1 VVDFGTRDFMSEISV
16 QQVSNFGF
24 LLDGCPEP
32 CGIIEGE
39 TIVATNRAFRT
50 QFEDAGTWRACI
62 DAADH
67 EHFPRELDASQ
78 KFTARPALGAHAG
91 KRMQWTAWPLNKDL
105 VFVRLDGPAG
115 PEIPA
120 ALESMF
126 TEPLTLAGMI
136 VGKMVEKL
144 EATIWSIAKDGNHLV
159 SEGAG
164 LAHFG
169 IKPGQLVGLNAFQI
183 YPEGASVRVDL
194 EKTLERGEIVRGEQ
208 VDMHGHWM
216 RECHPVRNAAGEIT
230 AMVGFALG
238 AAESARELGQA
249 RALFRA
255 IAELPVT
262 VWAMD
267 ADGTCTLSVGKGLR
281 HFGLETGALVGKNLL
296 QVYPKTSSTHGHIL
310 QALQGETI
318 TSETRIG
325 DMTWFSTILP
335 VRDSLGQKIT
345 EVYGVAENVTER
357 SQAQR
362 RIEEQ
367 LALIQSQQE
376 AIAALTSPIIEVWQG
391 VLVVPL
397 IGSLDG
403 HRAGRL
409 LEHLLA
415 EVVNR
420 QSRAVIL
427 DLTGAQIVD
436 SSMAQHLFDIM
447 RSIRLLGSEGL
458 VSGIRPNVAKA
469 MVELDIA
476 GTEWKTF
483 PTLAEAL
490 RRIIGKRST
499 AR

>member
-1 VVDFGTRDFMSEISV
+1 MSESSALSIP
-16 QQVSNFGF
+16 NFGF

-32 CGIIEGE
+32 CGIIDGD
-39 TIVATNRAFRT
+39 TIVTTNLAFRT
-50 QFEDAGTWRACI
+50 QFADAASWRSCI
-62 DAADH
+62 DAGDH
-67 EHFPRELDASQ
+67 DRLPSELDASH

-91 KRMQWTAWPLNKDL
+91 KRMQWTAWPIGKGLVAQGL

-115 PEIPA
+115 PEVPA

-136 VGKMVEKL
+136 AGKIFEQL
-144 EATIWSIAKDGNHLV
+144 DATIWSIAKDGQHLL

-164 LAHFG
+164 LVHFG

-183 YPEGASVRVDL
+183 YPDGSSVRADL
-194 EKTLERGEIVRGEQ
+194 AKTLEQGEVVRGEQ
-208 VDMHGHWM
+208 VDMNGHWI
-216 RECHPVRNAAGEIT
+216 RECHPVRNAAGDIS

-238 AAESARELGQA
+238 SVNGARELSQA

-255 IAELPVT
+255 VAELPVT

-296 QVYPKTSSTHGHIL
+296 QVYPKTSETHKHIL

-318 TSETRIG
+318 ATEVRIG
-325 DMTWFSTILP
+325 EMTWFSTILP
-335 VRDSLGQKIT
+335 VRDSLGQNVVQ
-345 EVYGVAENVTER
+345 VYGVAENVTER

-362 RIEEQ
+362 RMEEQ
-367 LALIQSQQE
+367 LELIKTQQE
-376 AIAALTSPIIEVWQG
+376 AIAALTSPIIEVWHG

-403 HRAGRL
+403 ERAGRL
-409 LEHLLA
+409 LELLLA
-415 EVVNR
+415 EVVKR

-427 DLTGAQIVD
+427 DLTGTQIVD
-436 SSMAQHLFDIM
+436 PSTAQNLFDIM
-447 RSIRLLGSEGL
+447 QSVRLLGAEGL
-458 VSGIRPNVAKA
+458 VSGIRPNVAKT

-476 GTEWKTF
+476 GTTWRTF

-490 RRIIGKRST
+490 RRLIGKRLT
-499 AR
+499 R